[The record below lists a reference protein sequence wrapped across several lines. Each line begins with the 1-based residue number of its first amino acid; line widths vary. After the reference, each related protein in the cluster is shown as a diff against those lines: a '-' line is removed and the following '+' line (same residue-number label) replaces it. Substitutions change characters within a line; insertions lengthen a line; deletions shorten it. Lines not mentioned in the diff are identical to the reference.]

1 MAVLPMALGSIICN
15 KYDGIYDGVA
25 LVLRPRLYDFAL
37 LALVFAFLFGRILMG
52 WMVLYLMET

>member
-1 MAVLPMALGSIICN
+1 MALGSIICN

-25 LVLRPRLYDFAL
+25 LVLRPRLDDFAL

-52 WMVLYLMET
+52 WMVLYIMET